1 MDARRGRI
9 VVVVAAFAILLGWL
23 LFRPAVVGDDSHR
36 AGGRAEWKG
45 TLGAETPGD
54 PPPPLPK
61 RSANPA
67 GTSAGAAVV
76 PQGTGAIAAG
86 SGDGAMTPDVRTAST
101 PSPGSAAGAGGAGL
115 ATIRVTTLF
124 DGTPPTAKRLSVEA
138 DPFCAKSGELYDEEI
153 AVKNGAL
160 ANVFV
165 RILHGPKGERTA
177 FREIT
182 QTGCRYRPR
191 VVGLIAGE
199 DLKIRSNDDTTHNVH
214 TYDGERSIFNRAQNK
229 GEFTK
234 KSADLRVEDGPVT
247 LKCDIHPWMTGTV
260 FVTDTPFFAVTD
272 ETGSAMISAPPGH
285 YTLQAWHEKYGF
297 STAEVT
303 VTAGISSDV
312 QFRIGPR
319 PR

>member
-1 MDARRGRI
+1 MDARRGR
-9 VVVVAAFAILLGWL
+9 VVVVVIAFGILLGWL
-23 LFRPAVVGDDSHR
+23 LFRPAVVVDESHR
-36 AGGRAEWKG
+36 GGERAEWKG
-45 TLGAETPGD
+45 TLGAETPRD

-67 GTSAGAAVV
+67 GTPSGSAGV
-76 PQGTGAIAAG
+76 PPGTGVVAAG
-86 SGDGAMTPDVRTAST
+86 GGDGTVTPDVRTAAT
-101 PSPGSAAGAGGAGL
+101 PSPGGLSGAGL

-124 DGTPPTAKRLSVEA
+124 DGTPPTPKRLPVDA
-138 DPFCAKSGELYDEEI
+138 DAFCAKSGAVYDEEI

-191 VVGLIAGE
+191 VVGLVAGE

-234 KSADLRVEDGPVT
+234 KSADLRVEDGPIT

-260 FVTDTPFFAVTD
+260 FVTDTPYFAVTD

-285 YTLQAWHEKYGF
+285 YTVQTWHEKYGF

-303 VTAGISSDV
+303 VTAGISSEL
-312 QFRIGPR
+312 QFRIGPH